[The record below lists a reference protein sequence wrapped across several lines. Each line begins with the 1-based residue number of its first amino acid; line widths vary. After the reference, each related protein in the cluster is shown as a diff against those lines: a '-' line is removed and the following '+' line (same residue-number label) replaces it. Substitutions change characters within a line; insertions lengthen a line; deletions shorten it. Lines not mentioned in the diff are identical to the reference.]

1 MDPVVVVGL
10 VLAAGFWILTQ
21 ANIIWTKNALSK
33 RVIAASAETKQDAI
47 DTVRAMEGRID
58 AQIKA
63 VDERLAALPDPE
75 DFEPDYDAMAAAV
88 GPIVTKHMEMAFRQ
102 VEAQQAKRTGQF
114 LKEMGVDEQLAG
126 LEEHVREE
134 ALAAAGPQAQAM
146 MEILNMKVP
155 KKASII
161 EKLVMQSAKAQAAQM
176 LQGQMPSIGQV
187 ESTAPSPR
195 SGIGVR

>member
-21 ANIIWTKNALSK
+21 VNIIWTKNALSK

-176 LQGQMPSIGQV
+176 LQGSFGATAEV
-187 ESTAPSPR
+187 APSASVGR
-195 SGIGVR
+195 GFGVR

>member
-33 RVIAASAETKQDAI
+33 RVIAASAETKQQAI
-47 DTVRAMEGRID
+47 DTVVGMEQRLE
-58 AQIKA
+58 AQVAKVEGMVA
-63 VDERLAALPDPE
+63 ELPDPE
-75 DFEPDYDAMAAAV
+75 DIEFDYEAIGQV
-88 GPIVTKHMEMAFRQ
+88 VSKHMEMAFRQ

>member
-1 MDPVVVVGL
+1 MLDPVVVVGL

-33 RVIAASAETKQDAI
+33 RVIAASAETKQQAI
-47 DTVRAMEGRID
+47 DTVVGMEQRLE
-58 AQIKA
+58 AQVAKVEGMVA
-63 VDERLAALPDPE
+63 ELPDPQDIE
-75 DFEPDYDAMAAAV
+75 FDYEAIGQV
-88 GPIVTKHMEMAFRQ
+88 VSKHMEMAFRQ

-176 LQGQMPSIGQV
+176 LQGSFGATAEV
-187 ESTAPSPR
+187 APSAPVGR
-195 SGIGVR
+195 GFGVR

>member
-1 MDPVVVVGL
+1 MMDPVVVVGL

-102 VEAQQAKRTGQF
+102 VELQQAKRTGQF
-114 LKEMGVDEQLAG
+114 LKEMGIDDKLKD
-126 LEEHVREE
+126 LEGAAREE
-134 ALAAAGPQAQAM
+134 AMAQMGIEGQIA
-146 MEILNMKVP
+146 MEILEMKVN
-155 KKASII
+155 KKASVV
-161 EKLVMQSAKAQAAQM
+161 EKLVLQKAKLEAAKM
-176 LQGQMPSIGQV
+176 IQGSMGADETIIQPASVG
-187 ESTAPSPR
+187 R
-195 SGIGVR
+195 GFGVR